1 MDTFIRGMGGHMNK
15 QKSSGGQSKQ
25 SADESG
31 NRGAEQGAKNDKR
44 GKEVAS
50 APKSGGKGGGAKQK
64 RKH

>member
-1 MDTFIRGMGGHMNK
+1 MNK

-31 NRGAEQGAKNDKR
+31 NRGSEQGAGMGKSVKR
-44 GKEVAS
+44 GKDAAS
-50 APKSGGKGGGAKQK
+50 KPKSGGKGGGAKQK